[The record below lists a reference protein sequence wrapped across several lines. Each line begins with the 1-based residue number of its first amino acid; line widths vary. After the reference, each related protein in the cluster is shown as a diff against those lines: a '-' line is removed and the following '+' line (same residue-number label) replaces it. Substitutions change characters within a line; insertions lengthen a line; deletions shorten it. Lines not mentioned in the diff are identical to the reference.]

1 MRSPDLMI
9 QIDRDLCIRC
19 HECVRD
25 CPAKILKPGADGIP
39 AVVPELEK
47 YCLKCQHCLAVCP
60 KGAVTCCGTTP
71 DQCALPG
78 PLPDPESML
87 HLIRQRRSVRRFRPD
102 PIPPE
107 VMTRLKDPLAW
118 SPTGCNDHRLLFHV
132 VEDPEDM
139 EFFRQETGR
148 MLRLLIRSGIMRL
161 VYPGYKRFL
170 REIMN
175 GEDVIFRSAP
185 HMIVASTPR
194 NAPCRE
200 ADPWIALSYFD
211 LFAQSFGLGT
221 CWCGFGVYAFR
232 WNRKLRRS
240 LELPPGYR
248 VGSVLLFG
256 EPEVRYHRAT
266 CPEPFPIR
274 SPGRS

>member
-1 MRSPDLMI
+1 MI
-9 QIDRDLCIRC
+9 EIDRDLCIRC
-19 HECVRD
+19 HECVKD
-25 CPAKILKPGADGIP
+25 CAAMILKPGPDGVP

-47 YCLKCQHCLAVCP
+47 YCMNCQHCLSVCP
-60 KGAVTCCGTTP
+60 KGAVTCRGTTP
-71 DQCALPG
+71 ERCASIG
-78 PLPDPESML
+78 RLPDPESMF

-102 PIPPE
+102 PVPSD
-107 VMTRLKDPLAW
+107 VMHNLKESLAW
-118 SPTGCNDHRLLFHV
+118 SPTGCNDHRLFFCVL
-132 VEDPEDM
+132 EDPEEM
-139 EFFRQETGR
+139 AFFREETGR
-148 MLRLLIRSGIMRL
+148 MLRRMIRCGIMRL

-185 HMIVASTPR
+185 HMIVAATPK
-194 NAPCRE
+194 NAPCKE

-221 CWCGFGVYAFR
+221 CWCGFGVHAFR
-232 WNRKLRRS
+232 LNRKLRRR
-240 LELPPGYR
+240 LDLPPGYQ

-256 EPEVRYHRAT
+256 EPAVHYPRAT

-274 SPGRS
+274 TIGMP